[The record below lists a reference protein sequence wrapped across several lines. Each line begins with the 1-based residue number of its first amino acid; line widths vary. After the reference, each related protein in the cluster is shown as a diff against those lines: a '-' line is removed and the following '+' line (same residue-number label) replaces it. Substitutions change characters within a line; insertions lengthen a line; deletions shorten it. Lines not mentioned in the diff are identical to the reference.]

1 MRYYSLVLNANK
13 EEIKENSRDKIRK
26 YGYDD
31 TFAAINNY
39 MSKNMK
45 NNFSFCVYR
54 EGENVIYST
63 FSYDE
68 KFEEF
73 SVAFDYIL
81 EMLNE
86 AFQIRKVAEKP
97 EEITMYQFLDYIS
110 EARRREYTNT
120 WNRLVETSRLWL
132 YNYYYGSTENLHY
145 NFTEKIIS

>member
-1 MRYYSLVLNANK
+1 MRYYSFVLNANK

-45 NNFSFCVYR
+45 NNISFCVYR
-54 EGENVIYST
+54 EGENLIFST

-73 SVAFDYIL
+73 SVAYDYIL

-97 EEITMYQFLDYIS
+97 EEITMYQLILILKMD
-110 EARRREYTNT
+110 
-120 WNRLVETSRLWL
+120 
-132 YNYYYGSTENLHY
+132 
-145 NFTEKIIS
+145 